1 MKPIELDGAPERNLY
16 LSDIDPTECMNII
29 QEIHKINAFDDK
41 HEEAYN
47 DYERTPIQIQINSYG
62 GSIYDGIA
70 VCDAMEKSTTPIHT
84 HVSHAM
90 SMGFVISLFGAK
102 RTCSK
107 YATFMWHSMSSGIVG
122 KLQDME
128 EDMEENNR
136 LQDLMNNITLERT
149 KMKKTQLTKIVK
161 AKRDNYI
168 TPDEALKMGI
178 VDKVV

>member
-1 MKPIELDGAPERNLY
+1 MKPTDLDGAPERNLY
-16 LSDIDPTECMNII
+16 LSDIDPAACMDII

-41 HEEAYN
+41 QAEAYI
-47 DYERTPIQIQINSYG
+47 DYERTPIKIQINSYG

-70 VCDAMEKSTTPIHT
+70 VCDAIDKSQTPIHT

-90 SMGFVISLFGAK
+90 SMGFIISLFGHD

-107 YATFMWHSMSSGIVG
+107 YATFMWHSMSSGIIG

-136 LQDLMNNITLERT
+136 LQEIMNNITLERT
-149 KMKKTQLTKIVK
+149 KLKKTQLTKIVK

-168 TPDEALKMGI
+168 VADDALKLGI
-178 VDKVV
+178 VDRIV

>member
-1 MKPIELDGAPERNLY
+1 MKLNELDGAPERNLY
-16 LSDIDPTECMNII
+16 ISEIDPSACMEII
-29 QEIHKINAFDDK
+29 QEIHKINAFDTK
-41 HEEAYN
+41 NEAIYAN
-47 DYERTPIQIQINSYG
+47 YKRSPIQVQINSYG

-70 VCDAMEKSTTPIHT
+70 VCDAMEKSETPIYT

-90 SMGFVISLFGAK
+90 SMGFVISLFGHH

-107 YATFMWHSMSSGIVG
+107 YATYMWHSMSSGIIG

-136 LQDLMNNITLERT
+136 LQEVMNVITLERT

-168 TPDEALKMGI
+168 TAEDALKMGI
-178 VDKVV
+178 IDKIV